1 MAKRNKG
8 EGTIYYSE
16 ARKQWIGQF
25 TKTIAGEKIR
35 KSVYGSTKKEVSEKL
50 LDLRVE

>member
-1 MAKRNKG
+1 MAKRNRG

-25 TKTIAGEKIR
+25 TKTIEGEKAYMVLLKMKYL
-35 KSVYGSTKKEVSEKL
+35 KSY
-50 LDLRVE
+50 